1 MCKRLRDRMVRPELL
16 TCKESLNERKAIIR
30 HRSLYSEC
38 KNSTLWRK
46 NQRRCPHTIDRCFHV
61 KWFMFVEQNL
71 ELCRDFQGLSFER
84 VRMYTA
90 ITNKSL
96 YLLELLCNG
105 DSVDDWDFNSK
116 NSSRSTC
123 STVSFMT
130 LSLIPPVYKSHVPC
144 QMTMHFKLLWSL
156 L

>member
-1 MCKRLRDRMVRPELL
+1 MVRPELL

-30 HRSLYSEC
+30 HRSLYSEW
-38 KNSTLWRK
+38 KNSTFWRK
-46 NQRRCPHTIDRCFHV
+46 NQRRCPHTIDRCFHYICLTLSGLC
-61 KWFMFVEQNL
+61 L

-90 ITNKSL
+90 ISNKSL

-144 QMTMHFKLLWSL
+144 QMTMLFKLL
-156 L
+156 